1 MPRIH
6 DKICSD
12 NPLKD
17 EYFKVTG
24 TQRAQFLLGILSGKF
39 GGTDEERVALINLAI
54 LETMILPRERQ
65 VKIPDDH
72 LKMAIDTELFTSYPW
87 GTVSFNALCHS
98 LKKSKNYAAEK
109 TGFNIEGF
117 LHPLIAWAYE
127 VIPEFEA
134 QGYAT
139 RTKEM
144 SIPRLLKWNF
154 NYSPEYDEL
163 QQYIFDNESV
173 FEIKLLIS
181 KFFFEYV
188 NNCL

>member
-1 MPRIH
+1 M
-6 DKICSD
+6 
-12 NPLKD
+12 
-17 EYFKVTG
+17 V
-24 TQRAQFLLGILSGKF
+24 
-39 GGTDEERVALINLAI
+39 
-54 LETMILPRERQ
+54 
-65 VKIPDDH
+65 
-72 LKMAIDTELFTSYPW
+72 IDTELFKSYPW

-139 RTKEM
+139 RTPEM

-163 QQYIFDNESV
+163 QQYIFDNDTVLENILV
-173 FEIKLLIS
+173 IS
-181 KFFFEYV
+181 KLFYKYV
-188 NNCL
+188 NSCL